1 MVRSIV
7 CYKSCLKFKEHIN
20 EETKQMSK
28 NTFVNVSKLFLK
40 WNLKWSNDV
49 QSPFVGIVVCKA
61 LTSTISESIY
71 CSSVKNSNPCWAEFF
86 KNLFGMCYYLQLSQL
101 QMLNLL
107 SSRISSETLLDL
119 ITNCDSVEKTFWGL
133 TGFKLTVANKNPEH
147 KNTSI

>member
-1 MVRSIV
+1 MSQVKVDDMVRSIV

-86 KNLFGMCYYLQLSQL
+86 KNLFGM
-101 QMLNLL
+101 
-107 SSRISSETLLDL
+107 L

-133 TGFKLTVANKNPEH
+133 TGFKLTVADKNPKH